1 MQICATLG
9 RRWFGRILC
18 KCVHLWTQR
27 GFHSHKKKEILDLKE
42 GVSLDSASL
51 EDNPYVFAV
60 FRNSESTETEAPG
73 LATLCGGKTLSTGHF
88 APDVGHLLVF
98 HLLVLLLAKLSGL
111 LPEPIGHSSVILVAF
126 PDLASPLLVSG
137 CSPDPAFLTHP
148 SGASQSSSG
157 QACPGQGDPL
167 TS

>member
-1 MQICATLG
+1 MEERA
-9 RRWFGRILC
+9 
-18 KCVHLWTQR
+18 
-27 GFHSHKKKEILDLKE
+27 
-42 GVSLDSASL
+42 
-51 EDNPYVFAV
+51 
-60 FRNSESTETEAPG
+60 
-73 LATLCGGKTLSTGHF
+73 LSTGNF

-111 LPEPIGHSSVILVAF
+111 LPEPIGQSSVILVAF

-157 QACPGQGDPL
+157 QARPGQGELSHTADGNVNGTVTL
-167 TS
+167 EQSLAVS